1 MSTFS
6 YVAGRIG
13 NPRGGKTPI
22 MSDVNSINRWKAL
35 FLIALAELFALSLW
49 FSASAVLPQLKH
61 QWGMSATEGSW
72 MTTSVQVGFII
83 GAICFAFLGL
93 ADRYNPRKIFA
104 IACIF
109 GAVIN
114 SLFTLSTGMV
124 VGLSLRFLTGITM
137 AGVYPTAVKLLSTW
151 FQDRRGFGIGI
162 LIAALTLGSSLP
174 HLFNLFIPNV
184 SWKILM
190 LVSSL
195 LALVAAGIMHWGLPD
210 APESKKEVATVS
222 MNTLK
227 YILKDRPVMLANY
240 GYFGHMWELY
250 AMWTWLPYFLTAS
263 FKASLE
269 GTALQETSTLFAFLT
284 IGISGAIGSIIGG
297 LYADKIGKARL
308 SMIAMIVSA
317 LSSLCIGLTFGL
329 SIWITVIVA
338 IIWGISVVAD
348 SAQFSAMVADFAKSE
363 CAGTALTFQ
372 MAIGFLITVLSIYL
386 IPVFEDIV
394 GWKWAFSILAIGPVI
409 GVWAMISLIH
419 YKH

>member
-1 MSTFS
+1 MSE
-6 YVAGRIG
+6 
-13 NPRGGKTPI
+13 
-22 MSDVNSINRWKAL
+22 VNTSINRWRAL
-35 FLIALAELFALSLW
+35 FWIALAELFTLSLW
-49 FSASAVLPQLKH
+49 FSASAVLPQLER

-72 MTTSVQVGFII
+72 MTTSVQIGFIV
-83 GAICFAFLGL
+83 GAICSAFLGL
-93 ADRYNPRKIFA
+93 ADRYNPRKIFV
-104 IACIF
+104 IASIF

-114 SLFTLSTGMV
+114 SLFTLSSGMV

-195 LALVAAGIMHWGLPD
+195 LALVAAGIMQWVLPD
-210 APESKKEVATVS
+210 APVSKEEAATVS

-263 FKASLE
+263 FKVSLE
-269 GTALQETSTLFAFLT
+269 GTALQEASTLFAFLT

-308 SMIAMIVSA
+308 SMMAMTVSA
-317 LSSLCIGLTFGL
+317 LSSICIGLTFGL

-363 CAGTALTFQ
+363 CVGTALTFQ
-372 MAIGFLITVLSIYL
+372 MAIGFLITVFSIYL
-386 IPVFEDIV
+386 IPIFEDIV
-394 GWKWAFSILAIGPVI
+394 GWKWAFSILAIGPVL
-409 GVWAMISLIH
+409 GVLAMISLIR

>member
-1 MSTFS
+1 MSE
-6 YVAGRIG
+6 
-13 NPRGGKTPI
+13 
-22 MSDVNSINRWKAL
+22 VNTSINRWRAL
-35 FLIALAELFALSLW
+35 FWIALAELFALSLW
-49 FSASAVLPQLKH
+49 FSASAVLPQLER

-72 MTTSVQVGFII
+72 MTTSVQIGFIV
-83 GAICFAFLGL
+83 GAICSAFLGL

-104 IACIF
+104 ISCIF

-114 SLFTLSTGMV
+114 SLFTLSPGMV
-124 VGLSLRFLTGITM
+124 VGLSLRFLTGMTM

-195 LALVAAGIMHWGLPD
+195 LALVAAGIMQWVLPD
-210 APESKKEVATVS
+210 APASKEKAATVS

-263 FKASLE
+263 FKVSLE
-269 GTALQETSTLFAFLT
+269 GTALQEASTLFAFLT
-284 IGISGAIGSIIGG
+284 IGISGAIGSILGG
-297 LYADKIGKARL
+297 VYADKFGKARL

-317 LSSLCIGLTFGL
+317 VSSICIGFTFGL
-329 SIWITVIVA
+329 SIWITVSVA

-348 SAQFSAMVADFAKSE
+348 SAQFSAMVADFAKSG
-363 CAGTALTFQ
+363 CVGTALTFQ
-372 MAIGFLITVLSIYL
+372 MAIGFLITVFSIYL

-394 GWKWAFSILAIGPVI
+394 GWKWAFSILAIGPVL
-409 GVWAMISLIH
+409 GVLAMISLIR

>member
-1 MSTFS
+1 MSE
-6 YVAGRIG
+6 
-13 NPRGGKTPI
+13 
-22 MSDVNSINRWKAL
+22 VNTNINRWRAL
-35 FLIALAELFALSLW
+35 FWIALAELFALSLW
-49 FSASAVLPQLKH
+49 FSASAVLPQLER
-61 QWGMSATEGSW
+61 QWGMSAAEGSW
-72 MTTSVQVGFII
+72 MTTSVQVGFVI

-124 VGLSLRFLTGITM
+124 MGLSLRFLTGITM

-210 APESKKEVATVS
+210 APESKEEAATVS

-269 GTALQETSTLFAFLT
+269 GTALEEASTLFAFLT

-317 LSSLCIGLTFGL
+317 VSSICIGLTFGL

-348 SAQFSAMVADFAKSE
+348 SAQFSAMVADFAKSKYV
-363 CAGTALTFQ
+363 GTALTFQ
-372 MAIGFLITVLSIYL
+372 MAIGFLITVFSIYL
-386 IPVFEDIV
+386 IPIFEDIV
-394 GWKWAFSILAIGPVI
+394 GWKWAFSILAIGPVL
-409 GVWAMISLIH
+409 GVLAMISLIR

>member
-1 MSTFS
+1 MSE
-6 YVAGRIG
+6 
-13 NPRGGKTPI
+13 
-22 MSDVNSINRWKAL
+22 VNTNINRWMAL
-35 FLIALAELFALSLW
+35 FWIALAELFALSLW
-49 FSASAVLPQLKH
+49 FSASAVLPQLER

-72 MTTSVQVGFII
+72 MTTSVQIGFIV
-83 GAICFAFLGL
+83 GAICSAFLGL

-104 IACIF
+104 ISCIF

-114 SLFTLSTGMV
+114 SLFTLSPGMV
-124 VGLSLRFLTGITM
+124 VGLSLRFLTGMTM

-195 LALVAAGIMHWGLPD
+195 LALVAAGIMQWVLPD
-210 APESKKEVATVS
+210 APASKEEAATVS
-222 MNTLK
+222 MNSLK

-263 FKASLE
+263 FKVSLE
-269 GTALQETSTLFAFLT
+269 GTALQEASTLFAFLT

-308 SMIAMIVSA
+308 SMMAMIVSA
-317 LSSLCIGLTFGL
+317 VSSICIGLTFGL

-363 CAGTALTFQ
+363 CVGTALTFQ
-372 MAIGFLITVLSIYL
+372 MAIGFLITVFSIYL
-386 IPVFEDIV
+386 IPIFEDIV
-394 GWKWAFSILAIGPVI
+394 GWKWAFSILAIGPVL
-409 GVWAMISLIH
+409 GVLAMISLIR